1 MEPDMKPIIFAC
13 VAGAGLLAAS
23 AADAITYTSDPTLSD
38 FTSQVGTYATLSNFN
53 AGDVAPGAYTPT
65 TADVNAGLRVYDGGS
80 VTGLSANNNWILAT
94 FGQAQSS
101 IIVFPNI
108 DHYGSQYDGFQYT
121 IYGSNDGTTWT
132 ELFDATSVVGGAEP
146 FTLGSFTG
154 TAPTWVNNVGTP
166 GNGPAGQ
173 VGYIAEFDFRH
184 AFSEFAF
191 GASTVA
197 FAQFNSDQELTAVG
211 GTSVPEPATLSLL
224 GLGLGAVGFI
234 RRRRS
239 A

>member
-1 MEPDMKPIIFAC
+1 MKPFVFAC
-13 VAGAGLLAAS
+13 VAGAGLLGAS
-23 AADAITYTSDPTLSD
+23 AADATSYTSDPTLSD
-38 FTSQVGTYATLSNFN
+38 FTSQVGAYATLSNFS

-65 TADVNAGLRVYDGGS
+65 TADVNAGLRVYAGGL

-101 IIVFPNI
+101 IIVFPNM
-108 DHYGSQYDGFQYT
+108 DHYGSAYDGFQYT

-132 ELFDATSVVGGAEP
+132 ALFDATSVVGGGEP
-146 FTLGSFTG
+146 FTLGTFTG

-166 GNGPAGQ
+166 GNGPNGQ
-173 VGYIAEFDFRH
+173 VGYIAEFDFGQS
-184 AFSEFAF
+184 FSDFAF

-197 FAQFNSDQELTAVG
+197 FRQSNSDQELTAVG
-211 GTSVPEPATLSLL
+211 STSVPEPATLSLL
-224 GLGLGAVGFI
+224 GLGLAGISFA
-234 RRRRS
+234 RRRKS